1 MIYIGI
7 GVLGFIAMNIFD
19 LVSLKRVPYGIKPLL
34 WTAGCGML
42 LYAIVMLCFESNNLP
57 LDDWTVW
64 AGWGLLAVSIFMIML
79 ALFINLPFRKTYVEA
94 GVSSKL
100 VKTGLYALVR
110 HPGVYW
116 VATFMFSFVLIS
128 RSSMMLVAA
137 PVFVF
142 LNTAFVI
149 IEDTQPE
156 KHSSFFKVNSRAWKW
171 EIVGLIEAPRGQS
184 LCDGTVRN
192 LLDNIRRETK
202 YKVSIGGNRVNG
214 TLFLGSLLNFNNI
227 EL

>member
-1 MIYIGI
+1 MIYIGV

-19 LVSLKRVPYGIKPLL
+19 LVSLKKVPFGIKPLL

-42 LYAIVMLCFESNNLP
+42 LYAILMLCFESNTLP
-57 LDDWTVW
+57 LDGWMVW
-64 AGWGLLAVSIFMIML
+64 AGWGLLGVSLFMIML

-128 RSSMMLVAA
+128 RSSMMLIAA

-142 LNTAFVI
+142 LNTAFVV
-149 IEDTQPE
+149 IED
-156 KHSSFFKVNSRAWKW
+156 KYFFVKMFEGYTEYQQETPMLVPNRRSIKAFLQSIKR
-171 EIVGLIEAPRGQS
+171 RGS
-184 LCDGTVRN
+184 VTGT
-192 LLDNIRRETK
+192 
-202 YKVSIGGNRVNG
+202 
-214 TLFLGSLLNFNNI
+214 
-227 EL
+227 

>member
-1 MIYIGI
+1 MIYIGV

-19 LVSLKRVPYGIKPLL
+19 LVSLKKVPFGIKPLL

-42 LYAIVMLCFESNNLP
+42 LYAILMLCFESNTLP
-57 LDDWTVW
+57 LDDWMVW
-64 AGWGLLAVSIFMIML
+64 AGWGLLGVSLFMIML

-128 RSSMMLVAA
+128 RSSMMLIAA

-142 LNTAFVI
+142 LNTAFVV
-149 IEDTQPE
+149 IED
-156 KHSSFFKVNSRAWKW
+156 KYFFVKMFEGYTEYQQETPMLVPNRRSIKAFLQSIKR
-171 EIVGLIEAPRGQS
+171 RGS
-184 LCDGTVRN
+184 VTGT
-192 LLDNIRRETK
+192 
-202 YKVSIGGNRVNG
+202 
-214 TLFLGSLLNFNNI
+214 
-227 EL
+227 